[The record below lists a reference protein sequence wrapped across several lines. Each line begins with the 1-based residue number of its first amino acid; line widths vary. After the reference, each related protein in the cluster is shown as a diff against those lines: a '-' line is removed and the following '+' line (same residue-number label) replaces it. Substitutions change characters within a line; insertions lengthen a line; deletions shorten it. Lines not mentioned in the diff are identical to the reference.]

1 METTNEAL
9 LDRIRALEMKLEG
22 VDVKNAAQAAE
33 KSVASVTVADEPSG
47 DRAPLPKAVTE
58 DIYNLINNWDRII
71 NEADN
76 NLKPYVK
83 LAIRPTTN
91 PEGTELMLVCKTLR
105 SYDHLKGEKHFSE
118 LKEVFANA
126 LGKDVDFTLLLEE
139 DAGKSE
145 AIFPD
150 ILKLKGIDI
159 EIIKD
164 NDKEE
169 DGYV

>member
-1 METTNEAL
+1 M
-9 LDRIRALEMKLEG
+9 
-22 VDVKNAAQAAE
+22 
-33 KSVASVTVADEPSG
+33 
-47 DRAPLPKAVTE
+47 
-58 DIYNLINNWDRII
+58 
-71 NEADN
+71 
-76 NLKPYVK
+76 
-83 LAIRPTTN
+83 
-91 PEGTELMLVCKTLR
+91 
-105 SYDHLKGEKHFSE
+105 
-118 LKEVFANA
+118 FANA